1 MMRIKDIREDN
12 DIKQDTIAKY
22 LGVTQATY
30 SRYENNER
38 QIPLNILISLANY
51 YKTSIDYLVGITNEK
66 KPYPRVWE

>member
-1 MMRIKDIREDN
+1 MRIKDIREDN